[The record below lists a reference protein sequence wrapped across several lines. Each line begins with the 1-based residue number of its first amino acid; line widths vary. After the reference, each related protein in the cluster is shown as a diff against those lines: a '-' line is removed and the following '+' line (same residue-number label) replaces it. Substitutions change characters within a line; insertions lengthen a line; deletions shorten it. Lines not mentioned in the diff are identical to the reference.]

1 MWQHMKAHGI
11 LPYSLRIGQRLLER
25 SQEPLKGKPQTA
37 GLCSGRV
44 SKETGV
50 TPSQDAKRQRGSSLS
65 QARHGDGNAHGTAQE
80 GTLRMDERPSDIPP
94 PLRVP
99 LE

>member
-1 MWQHMKAHGI
+1 LCPQCQMRDHADRNA
-11 LPYSLRIGQRLLER
+11 SLRIGQRLLER

-50 TPSQDAKRQRGSSLS
+50 TPSQDAKRQRGPSLS
-65 QARHGDGNAHGTAQE
+65 QARHGDGNAQE